1 MIIEVRIPSPGE
13 SISEVEL
20 TRWLVENGTIVSK
33 DQEVA
38 EIESEKAT
46 LPIIAPESGKLNILV
61 GQGSAVKVNAI
72 ACTIDTSVADSAEV
86 KDKSVEHP
94 PQVKEEVKPRETTS
108 NTEVTVVEG
117 NIKVTPLAKQIMADS
132 NLSVDDI
139 INGLRRITA
148 QDVELVK
155 NQSNQ
160 TTPIPVQSRIS
171 TERVEERAKMS
182 QLRKKVSERLVSV
195 KNQTAMLTTFN
206 EVDMSR
212 VMEIR
217 AKYQHEF
224 KEKYGVK
231 LGLMSFFTK
240 AVVEALKLHPMTN
253 SYIDGEE
260 IVTPNYYDIG
270 VAVQAP
276 KGLMVP
282 VLRNVEGMSFAQIEQ
297 GIQEL
302 ANRARSGKIT
312 LDELNGGT
320 FTITN
325 GGIFGSMLST
335 PILNP
340 PQSGI
345 LGMHNIADRPV
356 AVNGKV
362 EIRPIMYVAL
372 SYDHRIID
380 GKDSA
385 SFLMDVKRMIENPE
399 AILFGGGS
407 LDKKLIGL

>member
-1 MIIEVRIPSPGE
+1 MIIEVKIPSPGE

-20 TRWLVENGTIVSK
+20 TRWLVENGAIVSK

-38 EIESEKAT
+38 EIESEKAS
-46 LPIIAPESGKLNILV
+46 LPIIAPESGKINILV
-61 GQGSAVKVNAI
+61 GQGSTVAVNTI
-72 ACTIDTSVADSAEV
+72 ACTIDTSVASSAEA
-86 KDKSVEHP
+86 KNTSVETA
-94 PQVKEEVKPRETTS
+94 PQVKDEVKPKEATPK
-108 NTEVTVVEG
+108 TEVSVVGG
-117 NIKVTPLAKQIMADS
+117 NIKVTPLAKQIMADN

-148 QDVELVK
+148 HDVELVR

-160 TTPIPVQSRIS
+160 ITSMPVQSRVS
-171 TERVEERAKMS
+171 TERVEERTKMS
-182 QLRKKVSERLVSV
+182 QLRKKISERLVSV

-217 AKYQHEF
+217 AKYQQEF

-253 SYIDGEE
+253 SFIDGEE
-260 IVTPNYYDIG
+260 IITPNYYDIG

-282 VLRNVEGMSFAQIEQ
+282 VLRNVESMSFAQIEQ

-302 ANRARSGKIT
+302 ANKARSGKIT

-345 LGMHNIADRPV
+345 LGMHNIVDRPV

-385 SFLMDVKRMIENPE
+385 SFLMDIKRMIENPE
-399 AILFGGGS
+399 TIMFGGNN
-407 LDKKLIGL
+407 LDKTLIGL